1 MVGAVSGLQLAGNGI
16 GGLVGAALIS
26 GFHTWRA
33 IFIFLAIGGGVTFI
47 LPFSFSRN
55 ITENSGEWVHN
66 AQNVLNKAVLIYLPH
81 FKTR

>member
-47 LPFSFSRN
+47 FAF
-55 ITENSGEWVHN
+55 
-66 AQNVLNKAVLIYLPH
+66 
-81 FKTR
+81 